1 AAEVVAVKEAT
12 GSRIGPYGAI
22 SLAGL
27 RGREGDATE
36 LLDRVLAGA
45 TAGGQGTAVQY
56 AHWAKSVLMNGL
68 GRYEEALTA
77 AMAATEG
84 TQQIF
89 IAAWALSELI
99 EAATRTGNAQRARI
113 ALALLGEHTAASD
126 ADWAH
131 GIHAHSRAVLAEA
144 HDAERA
150 YR

>member
-56 AHWAKSVLMNGL
+56 AHWAKAVLMNGL
-68 GRYEEALTA
+68 GRYEEAL
-77 AMAATEG
+77 
-84 TQQIF
+84 
-89 IAAWALSELI
+89 
-99 EAATRTGNAQRARI
+99 
-113 ALALLGEHTAASD
+113 AS
-126 ADWAH
+126 
-131 GIHAHSRAVLAEA
+131 GIHASEDTPRLFVSMCSVSEVCEPAGRLGET
-144 HDAERA
+144 
-150 YR
+150 